1 MTQLIKKGLC
11 LTLTLLLALSMTVPA
26 FASGLDTGMPPADVI
41 YNTDNWPGETLILDE
56 NKTVKISGITQDN
69 TDSDNGPA
77 IKICGNSVVNLVFE
91 GENVLSGN
99 ADKISAGIE
108 VEAGSTVNIYGLSG
122 SSLTVTGG
130 KYGAGIG
137 GKGYS
142 VPEVNNPEAG
152 NVNIYSGTITA
163 IGGLSGAGVGSG
175 YHSSAGNIHIFGGDV
190 TAIGTSGGAGI
201 GGGYATSGG
210 SATAARVGF
219 YNGGNIT
226 ISGGVV
232 RASATRIDFDSFDVF
247 NRDTYYGEGY
257 SNTFAAGIGGGY
269 GGSSGNIVIEGDADV
284 TAFGSCGGAGIGT
297 GRGTTS
303 ANKFDA
309 ERYDCS
315 VIIRGSAK
323 VAAAAGA
330 DHRESLIGDDGG
342 AAIGLGRHGHLEGSP
357 KGTVVIDGSAQ
368 VIAVAED
375 HANAIGAGVVTGKF
389 SRPSDG
395 EVVRPAYAYLET
407 LSIGSGCTVI
417 AANDG
422 SRAVIEPA
430 DDLKNLTI
438 LNASDEFKYQ
448 YADVFFASEGSI
460 GFRAYDRATDLSLS
474 PDFDVVLQSTPA
486 AESFGFILPAA
497 PDRMYFTYGEY
508 RLGNNAEERFTDF
521 VTDANGVKA
530 YDLTCLCYT
539 ATFVGYDTVIDV
551 DYPVGTSEITEP
563 APPER
568 PYYTAAWEE
577 YELNGNVTVHAV
589 YTPIEYTAVFVDENG
604 ETVAQIPYTVE
615 TESITP
621 PAVPEKEYYT
631 VRWENYTL
639 APDGVTVHAVYTP
652 IEYTA
657 VFVDENGGTVAE
669 IPYTVETQSIT
680 PPAVPEKENYSGKWE
695 DYTLVPDGITVHAVY
710 TPTDTP
716 SGDNVCKWD
725 NVDHG
730 TSFLGKLT
738 KFFHSILYFFAH
750 LFGKR

>member
-1 MTQLIKKGLC
+1 MTQHIKKGLC

-26 FASGLDTGMPPADVI
+26 FASGLDTSMPPADVI

-142 VPEVNNPEAG
+142 VPEENNPEAG

-175 YHSSAGNIHIFGGDV
+175 YHSSAGNIHIFGGNV
-190 TAIGTSGGAGI
+190 TAIGTGGGAGI

-210 SATAARVGF
+210 TGAAAIGY

-330 DHRESLIGDDGG
+330 DHREAIIGDDGG

-357 KGTVVIDGSAQ
+357 KGTVVIDGSAH

-389 SRPSDG
+389 SRPSGG

-417 AANDG
+417 AVNDG

-460 GFRAYDRATDLSLS
+460 GFRAYDRATDSSLS
-474 PDFDVVLQSTPA
+474 PDFEVVLQSTPA

-604 ETVAQIPYTVE
+604 ETVA
-615 TESITP
+615 
-621 PAVPEKEYYT
+621 
-631 VRWENYTL
+631 
-639 APDGVTVHAVYTP
+639 
-652 IEYTA
+652 
-657 VFVDENGGTVAE
+657 E